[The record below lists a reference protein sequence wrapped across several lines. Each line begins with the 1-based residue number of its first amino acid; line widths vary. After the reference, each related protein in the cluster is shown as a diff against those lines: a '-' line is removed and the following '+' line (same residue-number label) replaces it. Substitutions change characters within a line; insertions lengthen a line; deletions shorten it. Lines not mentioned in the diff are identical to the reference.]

1 MEGRVSVIEDY
12 LSSTVCHSNR
22 EAFSQRIERVKRRG
36 LWISEENYH
45 KSAYVFPQETCWSTK
60 HQAKMCLE
68 QEGVG

>member
-12 LSSTVCHSNR
+12 LLWYATLIGRHFLR
-22 EAFSQRIERVKRRG
+22 ELRELKRRG

-45 KSAYVFPQETCWSTK
+45 KSAYAFPQEIFWSTE
-60 HQAKMCLE
+60 QQTNMCLE